1 MWFRREQFMSRLLW
15 SHGRTHG
22 ASTSFHTFT
31 YNVPLFLEYLPRTSE
46 ILLFLKTLFK
56 HQLFVS
62 ARLPTPRPAYSAAL
76 LHSSLPHLRENT
88 PTYWFPQHLAPTE
101 NSAFITLVSWLTGCI
116 CLPTDCDQTGRAH
129 SIHLCLPSIE
139 RQTAGVQ

>member
-1 MWFRREQFMSRLLW
+1 MGRLLW

-62 ARLPTPRPAYSAAL
+62 ARLPHPRRPFRCSAPLLPPSPQREYSHL
-76 LHSSLPHLRENT
+76 LV
-88 PTYWFPQHLAPTE
+88 PTAPC
-101 NSAFITLVSWLTGCI
+101 SY
-116 CLPTDCDQTGRAH
+116 RK
-129 SIHLCLPSIE
+129 
-139 RQTAGVQ
+139 

>member
-1 MWFRREQFMSRLLW
+1 MGRLLW

-62 ARLPTPRPAYSAAL
+62 ARLPHPPPPIPPLCSTPPSLTSERILPLIGSHSTL
-76 LHSSLPHLRENT
+76 LLQKIVLLSR
-88 PTYWFPQHLAPTE
+88 
-101 NSAFITLVSWLTGCI
+101 
-116 CLPTDCDQTGRAH
+116 
-129 SIHLCLPSIE
+129 
-139 RQTAGVQ
+139 